1 MASLATVKQ
10 LLHFPFFIFLTK
22 DVKNLSLER
31 IIQALV
37 SLGLTT
43 VDAQVYVCLASKGPN
58 KVTKLTEILNFNKT
72 KIYSSLKKLQTKGIV
87 TKDSATYS
95 ALPFEDALE
104 RLIKTKKKNAKG
116 LQETKMSYHFF

>member
-1 MASLATVKQ
+1 
-10 LLHFPFFIFLTK
+10 
-22 DVKNLSLER
+22 VKNLSLER

-58 KVTKLTEILNFNKT
+58 KVTKLSEILNFSKT
-72 KIYSSLKKLQTKGIV
+72 KIYSSLKKLQIKGLV

-95 ALPFEDALE
+95 AVPFEDAIE
-104 RLIKTKKKNAKG
+104 ILIKTKKNVTKG
-116 LQETKMSYHFF
+116 LQETKRSFSFF